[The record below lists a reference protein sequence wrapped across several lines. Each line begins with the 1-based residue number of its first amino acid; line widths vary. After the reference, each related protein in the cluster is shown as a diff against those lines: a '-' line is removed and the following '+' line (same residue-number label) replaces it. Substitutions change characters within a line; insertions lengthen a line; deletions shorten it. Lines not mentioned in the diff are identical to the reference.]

1 MIHYFKCTLY
11 KFSLQFTTVITV
23 LPNFNDIPFDFSPQ
37 LGGTVGDIE
46 GMPYIEA
53 FRQFQFRVGKDNFCV
68 VHVSLIP
75 EVWPVISQD
84 NLKNCSRAYCSWEL

>member
-1 MIHYFKCTLY
+1 MISSRFHLCYIPNL
-11 KFSLQFTTVITV
+11 SV
-23 LPNFNDIPFDFSPQ
+23 LLFCQ

-53 FRQFQFRVGKDNFCV
+53 FRQFQFRVGRDNFCV

-75 EVWPVISQD
+75 EVRGLVSKETMGLCW
-84 NLKNCSRAYCSWEL
+84 WG

>member
-1 MIHYFKCTLY
+1 MLHTKLNL
-11 KFSLQFTTVITV
+11 SV
-23 LPNFNDIPFDFSPQ
+23 LLSFQ

-53 FRQFQFRVGKDNFCV
+53 FRQFQFRVGRDNFCV

-75 EVWPVISQD
+75 EVISVLVLSYDDQ
-84 NLKNCSRAYCSWEL
+84 Y